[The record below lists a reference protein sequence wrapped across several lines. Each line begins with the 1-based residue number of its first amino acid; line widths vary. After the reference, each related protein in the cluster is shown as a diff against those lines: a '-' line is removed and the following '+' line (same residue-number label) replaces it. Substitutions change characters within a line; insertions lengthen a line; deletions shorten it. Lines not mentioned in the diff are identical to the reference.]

1 MAAKK
6 LKQSKATRK
15 NKALFI
21 RVTEAQKRLL
31 TATAKKTGLS
41 LSTWLLYVALRAAQ
55 AHRKHARS

>member
-6 LKQSKATRK
+6 LKQSKAARK

-31 TATAKKTGLS
+31 AETAKKTGLS
-41 LSTWLLYVALRAAQ
+41 LSTWLLYVALQAAQ
-55 AHRKHARS
+55 AHKKRA

>member
-6 LKQSKATRK
+6 PKQSRAALK

-41 LSTWLLYVALRAAQ
+41 LSTWLLYVALQAA
-55 AHRKHARS
+55 HARKKRA

>member
-1 MAAKK
+1 MATKK
-6 LKQSKATRK
+6 PTQRKAARK

-41 LSTWLLYVALRAAQ
+41 LSTWLLYVALQAAH
-55 AHRKHARS
+55 AHRKRA